1 MGHERLTSLRQSRK
15 LGITDMSAMRQGG
28 PRSEAAGGLGSN
40 ARARLGIGAGRFEW
54 SAMRVML
61 AMFLL
66 GSLAYGWPWLSGR
79 VTMPWDAKGT
89 FLPQIQF
96 LAQSLAAGQSPAWL
110 PYVFSGFPQIA
121 DPQAMIFSPPFLLL
135 ALVSGSPSLWAVDAT
150 VLAMIAASGVM
161 LMVWFVDRGWHWA
174 GGLIAALAF
183 CYGAS
188 MAWRIQHI
196 GQVLSLAY
204 LPFALFLM
212 DRALERR
219 SIIYGLGAGLV
230 AGFIL
235 LGRDQVA
242 LLEIYMLAAYAVW
255 RLASS
260 DKPGAAVKGALAPA
274 MAGGVACLL
283 LIAVP
288 LLLTA
293 EFAAESNRPHI
304 DFLGAGRG
312 SLHPALLLTMIAPD
326 LYGAA
331 GRMEDY
337 WGPPSFA
344 WQGTD
349 LFVAQ
354 NMGVMYLGA
363 VPLLLMAFGSLRGDL
378 WRSEIRFFTVA
389 ALVMLLYALGKY
401 TPVFQIFYALLP
413 GVGLYRRPADATFL
427 VGGLSAIL
435 AGYALH
441 RLIRDPLE
449 EVEAEPRNVGIIA
462 AGFGAALV
470 GAVLLGLMIDRM
482 NLLPKPLALAVL
494 FFAIGAAAL
503 ITMRPHLDRKPL
515 VAALVLGAVTSLDLA
530 YNNGPSSATA
540 LPSAHYDVL
549 QPDSQNATIAILKS
563 RAVANETRRDRV
575 ELAGLGFHWPNA
587 SITHKLENT
596 LGYNPVR
603 LALYSAATGAEDHV
617 GLPDQRKFSPLFP
630 SYRSTL
636 SNLLGLRYIAT
647 GAPIES
653 MDKTLKPGDLPL
665 LARTSDGY
673 IYENPNALDRVLFV
687 TRAQPADFDRMLAD
701 GRWPDVDPRTTVLLD
716 APAQPQAKSG
726 SGRARILSYA
736 NTHVVLETESEG
748 GGWLVLN
755 DLWHRWWF
763 AELDGAPVPMV
774 RANVLFR
781 AVEVPPGKHRIE
793 FRFKPLEGVLTR
805 LRALPSGKG

>member
-1 MGHERLTSLRQSRK
+1 MKAT
-15 LGITDMSAMRQGG
+15 RQGSPTG
-28 PRSEAAGGLGSN
+28 AFGGDRRASSGAETGAAF
-40 ARARLGIGAGRFEW
+40 GRDWPVF
-54 SAMRVML
+54 RVMVAL
-61 AMFLL
+61 FLL

-79 VTMPWDAKGT
+79 MTMPWDAKAT

-96 LAQSLAAGQSPAWL
+96 LAQSLASGQSPAWL

-135 ALVSGSPSLWAVDAT
+135 AAVSSSPSLWAVDVT
-150 VLAMIAASGVM
+150 VLAMIAASGLM
-161 LMVWFVDRGWHWA
+161 LMMWFADRGWHWA

-188 MAWRIQHI
+188 MAWRIQHV

-212 DRALERR
+212 DRALDRR
-219 SIIYGLGAGLV
+219 SALYGLAAGLV

-242 LLEIYMLAAYAVW
+242 LLEIYMLAAYALW
-255 RLASS
+255 RLASAEA
-260 DKPGAAVKGALAPA
+260 PVEAAKGALAPA
-274 MAGGVACLL
+274 MAGGFACVL
-283 LIAVP
+283 LIAAP

-304 DFLGAGRG
+304 DFAGAARG
-312 SLHPALLLTMIAPD
+312 SLHPALLMTLIAPD

-363 VPLLLMAFGSLRGDL
+363 IPLLLVAFASLRGDL
-378 WRSEIRFFTVA
+378 WRSEIRFFTCA
-389 ALVMLLYALGKY
+389 AAVMLLYALGKY
-401 TPVFQIFYALLP
+401 TPIFQICYALVP

-427 VGGLSAIL
+427 VGGLTAIL
-435 AGYALH
+435 AGYALN

-449 EVEAEPRNVGIIA
+449 EVEAEPRNVAIIA
-462 AGFGAALV
+462 AGFAAALV
-470 GAVLLGLMIDRM
+470 GCVLLGLMIDRM

-503 ITMRPHLDRKPL
+503 VFMRPYLDRKPL
-515 VAALVLGAVTSLDLA
+515 VAALVLGAVTAGDLA

-540 LPSAHYDVL
+540 LPTAHYDVL
-549 QPDSQNATIAILKS
+549 QPDSRNATIAILKS
-563 RAVANETRRDRV
+563 SVVANETRRDRV

-636 SNLLGLRYIAT
+636 ANLLGLRYIVT
-647 GAPIES
+647 GAPVES
-653 MDKTLKPGDLPL
+653 MDKRLSAGDLPL

-673 IYENPNALDRVLFV
+673 IYENKDALDRVLFV
-687 TRAQPADFDRMLAD
+687 TEARPANFTRMLQDGQWPDFDPSTA
-701 GRWPDVDPRTTVLLD
+701 VLLD
-716 APAQPQAKSG
+716 APAKAQAKTG
-726 SGRARILSYA
+726 SGRARIVSYT
-736 NTHVVLETESEG
+736 NTHVVLEAESDG
-748 GGWLVLN
+748 GGWVVLN

-763 AELDGAPVPMV
+763 AEVDGKPAPIA

-793 FRFKPLEGVLTR
+793 FRFKPLDGAFKLP
-805 LRALPSGKG
+805 RAPRK